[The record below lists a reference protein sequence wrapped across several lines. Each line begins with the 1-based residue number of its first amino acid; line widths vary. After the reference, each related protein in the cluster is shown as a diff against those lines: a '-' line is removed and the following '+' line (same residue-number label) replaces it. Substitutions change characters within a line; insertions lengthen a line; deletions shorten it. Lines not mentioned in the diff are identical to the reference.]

1 MVSTTPLSPYLDT
14 AESCYGL
21 AERRGAL
28 ACFAGDEIPTSEKN
42 LHDSGT
48 RAQRQ
53 KLLGAV
59 IATGLTIAG
68 MALRRRP
75 ERPAPAASHGLYA
88 DGPGEIPARGWLDV
102 AKRVWTR
109 IGEDNI
115 SMMAASV
122 AFYSLLS
129 LFPGL
134 TAIISLYG
142 LVADPREVERFL
154 SSMRGILPDE
164 ALTLIASQTAQL
176 LSAGTRKLG
185 VGLAAS
191 LIFALWSTNYA
202 TAMLIAALN
211 GAFEEKE
218 KRSYLTVMATGL
230 AMTTALVLFGIVSLL
245 LVAIL
250 PAVVHFVPLPVEW
263 SRVIGLVRW
272 PILALLVALALAAIY
287 RYGPSRARAR
297 WRWVSWG
304 AVMATA
310 SWIAVSAGFSFYV
323 TEFSSYDKTYGSL
336 GAVVVLM
343 MWLYLTAYV
352 ILLGAELDAELEHQ
366 TGRDSTTGPPRPP
379 GRRGA
384 RKADTIAARD

>member
-1 MVSTTPLSPYLDT
+1 V
-14 AESCYGL
+14 
-21 AERRGAL
+21 ERRTERAR
-28 ACFAGDEIPTSEKN
+28 FAGNEIPTSEKN

-53 KLLGAV
+53 KLLGAA
-59 IATGLTIAG
+59 IATGLTLAG
-68 MALRRRP
+68 VALRRRP
-75 ERPAPAASHGLYA
+75 GRLAPGKPHGLHA
-88 DGPGEIPARGWLDV
+88 DGPGEMPARGWLDV
-102 AKRVWTR
+102 VKRVWVR
-109 IGEDNI
+109 IDEDNV

-142 LVADPREVERFL
+142 LVADPTEVERFV
-154 SSMRGILPDE
+154 SSMQGILPDE
-164 ALTLIASQTAQL
+164 ALALIASQTAEL
-176 LSAGTRKLG
+176 LGAGTGKLSF
-185 VGLAAS
+185 GLAAS
-191 LIFALWSTNYA
+191 LLFALWSANYA
-202 TAMLIAALN
+202 TAMLISALN

-230 AMTTALVLFGIVSLL
+230 AMTTTLVLFGIVSLL
-245 LVAIL
+245 LIAIL
-250 PAVVHFVPLPVEW
+250 PAVIHLVPLPVEL
-263 SRVIGLVRW
+263 RQIIGLVRW

-304 AVMATA
+304 AVMATTG
-310 SWIAVSAGFSFYV
+310 WIAVSAGFSFYV
-323 TEFSSYDKTYGSL
+323 AEFSSYDKTYGSL
-336 GAVVVLM
+336 GAVAVLM

-352 ILLGAELDAELEHQ
+352 MLLGAELDAELEHQ

-384 RKADTIAARD
+384 RKADTVAARD